1 MLETIKFL
9 NLGEWAISVVAA
21 IAIWKWI
28 LKGLA
33 EKWFQ
38 NRLDLQKQEVNTALQ
53 IQKDLAL
60 QQAEFE
66 KVKLERVL
74 PILEQFNG
82 AIFEHKMMYNTYVS
96 LIINKGGIL
105 PDFESKRVKL
115 DEEVIESLASIAIY
129 LPPEFRG
136 LVYQLRKAVSCS
148 WRDPLQTY
156 YLLLE
161 KGGIKCVVDVCAPS
175 NDLYSDLVDCFYD
188 MCNKYLGI
196 SNHEQTY
203 ASLLKCHGFI
213 DCEFLEP
220 TNLNAA
226 QNFVWKYILFHEYFG
241 INEHAE
247 VLGLIE
253 QEYKAES
260 VV

>member
-9 NLGEWAISVVAA
+9 NLGEWAVSVVAA

-38 NRLDLQKQEVNTALQ
+38 NRLDLQKQEVNSALQ

-82 AIFEHKMMYNTYVS
+82 AISEHKMMYNTYVS
-96 LIINKGGIL
+96 LIFNKGGIL

-136 LVYQLRKAVSCS
+136 LAYQLRKVVSCS
-148 WRDPLQTY
+148 WKDPLQTY

-161 KGGIKCVVDVCAPS
+161 KGGIKCVADVCAPS
-175 NDLYSDLVDCFYD
+175 NDLYSDLMDCFYD

-196 SNHEQTY
+196 SNHEQSY
-203 ASLLKCHGFI
+203 ASLLKRHGFS
-213 DCEFLEP
+213 DSEFLEP

-226 QNFVWKYILFHEYFG
+226 QNFVWKYLLLHEYFG
-241 INEHAE
+241 VNDRAE
-247 VLGLIE
+247 VLELIE
-253 QEYKAES
+253 QEYEAES
-260 VV
+260 AV